1 MNNIGLLM
9 MLSLVL
15 LALAY
20 RFYGRFVARYL
31 GIEPART
38 TPAHTINDGVDYVP
52 TKPLVLFGHHF
63 ASIAAAGPIIG
74 PTLAVFYGYLPC
86 WLWLVLGVALIGAV
100 HDFTALF
107 VRVRRRGKSVAEV
120 ARMSLGKLGFVLY
133 VLFATL
139 LCIFLAGGV
148 LGVGGGGV
156 G

>member
-38 TPAHTINDGVDYVP
+38 TPAHTINDGVNKLP

-74 PTLAVFYGYLPC
+74 PTLAVFYGYLFCWPC
-86 WLWLVLGVALIGAV
+86 LVAGGALAGVGPDV
-100 HDFTALF
+100 TAL
-107 VRVRRRGKSVAEV
+107 
-120 ARMSLGKLGFVLY
+120 
-133 VLFATL
+133 
-139 LCIFLAGGV
+139 
-148 LGVGGGGV
+148 
-156 G
+156 